1 MSAIMKDDFDE
12 FSFVDYY
19 KLQNEERALKR
30 AETEEFLQ
38 NESKKKKFRS
48 RKSYRR
54 RDPKTSNWWTD
65 YVIDERGTFSDLSYR
80 DGKLFAYRFSF
91 SLISVRELVS
101 KVKEKKENFWKRNYD
116 AAGRE
121 ASPID
126 LLVLGSLRILTRNVT
141 LDDLYEQT
149 YISSEVHRLF
159 FFKFMHWYSTRVFPE
174 VVKMPSLEEIN
185 LNSKEYSLA
194 GFPGCICSVDCEHV
208 LVWGVSANL
217 KHPEFSRYP

>member
-65 YVIDERGTFSDLSYR
+65 YVIDERGTFSDLSHR

-91 SLISVRELVS
+91 SH
-101 KVKEKKENFWKRNYD
+101 YT
-116 AAGRE
+116 
-121 ASPID
+121 SP
-126 LLVLGSLRILTRNVT
+126 L
-141 LDDLYEQT
+141 
-149 YISSEVHRLF
+149 
-159 FFKFMHWYSTRVFPE
+159 
-174 VVKMPSLEEIN
+174 
-185 LNSKEYSLA
+185 
-194 GFPGCICSVDCEHV
+194 
-208 LVWGVSANL
+208 
-217 KHPEFSRYP
+217 